1 MKKIN
6 NEIKELLK
14 KSKLITLTE
23 EEKLIK
29 IPYGNDGDFIIPVF
43 SDEKELE
50 KGMEYFRLNEM
61 VENKTTKTVKL
72 EYFKKVKENQE
83 NIIRKRSNIKNP
95 KSIIVEN
102 IIWIASS
109 QIFIWIANDITE
121 EEKQKEQIVKDKV

>member
-1 MKKIN
+1 MRNEDIKHKIELAYLHEENNNKEAVKKIN

-14 KSKLITLTE
+14 KSQLITLTE

-72 EYFKKVKENQE
+72 EYFKKIKENPNFLGLLI
-83 NIIRKRSNIKNP
+83 NIATVSY
-95 KSIIVEN
+95 IIN
-102 IIWIASS
+102 L
-109 QIFIWIANDITE
+109 N
-121 EEKQKEQIVKDKV
+121 

>member
-1 MKKIN
+1 MRNEDIKHKIELAYLHEENNNKEAVKKIN

-14 KSKLITLTE
+14 KSQLITLTE

-72 EYFKKVKENQE
+72 EYFKKIKENPNFLGLLI
-83 NIIRKRSNIKNP
+83 NIATVSY
-95 KSIIVEN
+95 IIN
-102 IIWIASS
+102 L
-109 QIFIWIANDITE
+109 D
-121 EEKQKEQIVKDKV
+121 

>member
-1 MKKIN
+1 MRNEDIKHKIELAYLHEENNNKEAVKKIN

-72 EYFKKVKENQE
+72 EYFKKVKENPNFLGLLI
-83 NIIRKRSNIKNP
+83 NIATVSY
-95 KSIIVEN
+95 IIN
-102 IIWIASS
+102 L
-109 QIFIWIANDITE
+109 D
-121 EEKQKEQIVKDKV
+121 

>member
-1 MKKIN
+1 MRNEDIKHKIELAYLHEENNNKEAVKKIN

-14 KSKLITLTE
+14 KSQLITLTE

-72 EYFKKVKENQE
+72 EYFKKVKENPNFLGLLI
-83 NIIRKRSNIKNP
+83 NIATVSY
-95 KSIIVEN
+95 IIN
-102 IIWIASS
+102 L
-109 QIFIWIANDITE
+109 D
-121 EEKQKEQIVKDKV
+121 

>member
-1 MKKIN
+1 MRNEDIKHKIELAYLHEENNNKEAVKKIN

-14 KSKLITLTE
+14 KSQLITLAE

-72 EYFKKVKENQE
+72 EYFKKVKENPNFLGLLI
-83 NIIRKRSNIKNP
+83 NIATVSY
-95 KSIIVEN
+95 IIN
-102 IIWIASS
+102 L
-109 QIFIWIANDITE
+109 D
-121 EEKQKEQIVKDKV
+121 

>member
-1 MKKIN
+1 MRNEDIKHKIELAYLHEENNNKEAVKKIN

-14 KSKLITLTE
+14 KSQLIILTE

-72 EYFKKVKENQE
+72 EYFKKVKENPNFLGLLI
-83 NIIRKRSNIKNP
+83 NIATVSY
-95 KSIIVEN
+95 IIN
-102 IIWIASS
+102 L
-109 QIFIWIANDITE
+109 D
-121 EEKQKEQIVKDKV
+121 

>member
-1 MKKIN
+1 MRNEDIKHKIELAYLHEENNNKEAVKKIN

-43 SDEKELE
+43 SDVKELE

-72 EYFKKVKENQE
+72 EYFKKVKENPNFLGLLI
-83 NIIRKRSNIKNP
+83 NIATLAI
-95 KSIIVEN
+95 
-102 IIWIASS
+102 
-109 QIFIWIANDITE
+109 
-121 EEKQKEQIVKDKV
+121 

>member
-1 MKKIN
+1 MRNEDIKHKIELAYLHEENNNKEAVKKIN

-14 KSKLITLTE
+14 KSQLITLTE

-72 EYFKKVKENQE
+72 EYFKKIKENPNFLGLLI
-83 NIIRKRSNIKNP
+83 NIATVSY
-95 KSIIVEN
+95 IIN
-102 IIWIASS
+102 
-109 QIFIWIANDITE
+109 FD
-121 EEKQKEQIVKDKV
+121 

>member
-1 MKKIN
+1 MRNEDIKHKIELAYLHEENNNKEAVKKIN

-14 KSKLITLTE
+14 KSQLITLAE

-43 SDEKELE
+43 SDEKEVE

-72 EYFKKVKENQE
+72 EYFKKVKENPNFLGLLI
-83 NIIRKRSNIKNP
+83 NIATVSY
-95 KSIIVEN
+95 IIN
-102 IIWIASS
+102 L
-109 QIFIWIANDITE
+109 D
-121 EEKQKEQIVKDKV
+121 